1 MEFLFLLSL
10 VLSLIKYL
18 YEDLLNNDSPKNIL
32 ELFKKLNPNLNLSRQ
47 KFEYIDDII
56 SHAIKNYPIT
66 REEINDELQ
75 LLFPSYDNNFKY
87 QFKNIKDSVNKI
99 ESGKENSTFFNTK
112 YMSDSLQTIEEDN
125 NDNSGEKYLNSFSI
139 IDETYE
145 IL

>member
-139 IDETYE
+139 SDETYE